1 MKYIKIIMYALFG
14 ILLVISS
21 YLIILNIN
29 HFNSLSTKTIVSE
42 ADNDYVKYKEN
53 IKIIEE
59 FINNHKDL
67 ENKTYLTL
75 SKVLDSLKRDGVYR
89 LIPKTKLTN
98 KNLYELNDYFME
110 ELINNSWVSNLK
122 SFDINDK
129 YHDTIMLLVNN
140 SNYLNSIFTNSS
152 IMLYDG
158 KLDNKIENNYHFLLS
173 NYLMYSKVVLN
184 LCNDIGGNN
193 G

>member
-1 MKYIKIIMYALFG
+1 MKYIKIIMSLFFG

-21 YLIILNIN
+21 YLIILNTN
-29 HFNSLSTKTIVSE
+29 HYHSLSTNTIVTE

-53 IKIIEE
+53 VKKIEE

-67 ENKTYLTL
+67 ENKTYLSLT
-75 SKVLDSLKRDGVYR
+75 KALDSLKRDGVYR
-89 LIPKTKLTN
+89 LIPKTKLSN
-98 KNLYELNDYFME
+98 KDLYNLNDYFME

-122 SFDINDK
+122 SIDISNKYND
-129 YHDTIMLLVNN
+129 TVMLLVDN
-140 SNYLNSIFTNSS
+140 SNYLNSVFTNNS
-152 IMLYDG
+152 IVLYDG
-158 KLDNKIENNYHFLLS
+158 KLDNKIEDNYHFLLS

-184 LCNDIGGNN
+184 FCNDIGGNN